1 MRLTMTNKN
10 NDKSLTNKFELSSGF
25 YMYHFKNDSEIQKTN
40 TKEVKRS
47 LIQFHFCVK
56 GGANFIFNN
65 GNYLLP
71 IYQNKVVL
79 LFNPEKDLPINL
91 NLNPNSSILSIIIS
105 IKKFH
110 SLFSS
115 DAENI
120 PFLSDENTA
129 KKYYESLRT
138 TSSMKFVISQIIKAK
153 VNNNMK
159 SLYIFYL

>member
-1 MRLTMTNKN
+1 MSDKN
-10 NDKSLTNKFELSSGF
+10 NDKGLTNKFELSDGF
-25 YMYHFKNDSEIQKTN
+25 YTYHFKNDSDFKETS
-40 TKEVKRS
+40 TREVKRG

-65 GNYLLP
+65 GNYILP
-71 IYQNKVVL
+71 IDQNKVLL

-91 NLNPNSSILSIIIS
+91 NLNPKSSILSIIIS

-129 KKYYESLRT
+129 KKY
-138 TSSMKFVISQIIKAK
+138 
-153 VNNNMK
+153 
-159 SLYIFYL
+159 